1 MSQHFF
7 CNILSYAEHA
17 ETPVIQDWENLDNFL
32 QNAEAIR
39 ERRSANVETLEKEVI
54 IPMVTYR
61 EQFAEVKR
69 RIDKCELKR
78 MQMDRN
84 SFQLQ
89 QLETSSS
96 GGSTEA
102 RVEAARQ
109 KVDRSRDAYE
119 AIVSDLSAVLPRLY
133 DARRELYATNLQTLF
148 TLQRHFHTDISYVF
162 RDMSDYVL
170 IKLRND

>member
-1 MSQHFF
+1 MGNVKFF
-7 CNILSYAEHA
+7 CNILSYA

-32 QNAEAIR
+32 QNAETIR

-69 RIDKCELKR
+69 RIDKCEVKR

-96 GGSTEA
+96 GGGSTEA
-102 RVEAARQ
+102 RGEHLEAAQASKREHACFEATPQHSSRLDRVARGRRQ
-109 KVDRSRDAYE
+109 HG
-119 AIVSDLSAVLPRLY
+119 
-133 DARRELYATNLQTLF
+133 DARRTPRN
-148 TLQRHFHTDISYVF
+148 SY
-162 RDMSDYVL
+162 SL
-170 IKLRND
+170 